1 VENSIFTN
9 GKPTPAFTKGNYP
22 VFNLNKEK
30 ITISQVKSGKFFL
43 LVAIMFFIQVMFGA
57 LLAHY
62 YTEPTSFFGIKWIY
76 DLLPFGVA
84 KGYHLQLA
92 IF

>member
-1 VENSIFTN
+1 MVLVENSIFTN

-62 YTEPTSFFGIKWIY
+62 YTEPTSFYESNGFMTFC
-76 DLLPFGVA
+76 LLV
-84 KGYHLQLA
+84 LQKV
-92 IF
+92 IISN